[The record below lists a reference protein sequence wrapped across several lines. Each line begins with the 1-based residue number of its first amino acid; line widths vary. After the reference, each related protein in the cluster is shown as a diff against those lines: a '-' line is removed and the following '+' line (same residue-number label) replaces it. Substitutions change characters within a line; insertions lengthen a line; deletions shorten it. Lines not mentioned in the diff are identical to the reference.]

1 MRNAFLLKL
10 RPGCAEEYRRRHAAI
25 WPDMLRALRNAG
37 VANYTIWLDSRS
49 GTLFAQR
56 IVAAPERLDALRRDP
71 VFQRWQESMAELLD
85 PDPDGCGP
93 VTVPLEELFHL
104 D

>member
-37 VANYTIWLDSRS
+37 VADYTIWLDTRS
-49 GTLFAQR
+49 GTHY
-56 IVAAPERLDALRRDP
+56 AAPRWGPRARRRDP
-71 VFQRWQESMAELLD
+71 VFQRWQESMAELLE

-93 VTVPLEELFHL
+93 STVPLEELFHL